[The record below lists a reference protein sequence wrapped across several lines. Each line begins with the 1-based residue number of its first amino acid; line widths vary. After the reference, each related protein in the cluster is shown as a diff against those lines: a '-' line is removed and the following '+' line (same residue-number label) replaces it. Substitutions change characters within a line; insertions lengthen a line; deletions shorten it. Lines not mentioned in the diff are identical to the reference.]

1 MFGVVSRDE
10 FGVLS
15 EVVYKPEIIGKILYL
30 HFFCGGEGSLYLIRF
45 SKVCD
50 PKKVKELYF

>member
-30 HFFCGGEGSLYLIRF
+30 HFFVGEKGLCI
-45 SKVCD
+45 
-50 PKKVKELYF
+50 